1 MSNDQRKTVL
11 VSAAARDA
19 AGLIGATKTATL
31 ATLEAGC
38 GHPYASLVTVGLDET
53 GEPVLLL
60 SRLARH
66 TTNLDADSRASLLF
80 DVRDQTVGD
89 PLTGGRVTVMGRA
102 VPTARGSAAVRF
114 LARHPE
120 AEMYAGFADFRF
132 FAMSVERAH
141 FIGGFGRI
149 VEIGWD
155 ELRSALVVGV

>member
-1 MSNDQRKTVL
+1 MGDGARKGAV
-11 VSAAARDA
+11 VGEAALDA
-19 AGLIGATKTATL
+19 AGLIGAAKTATL
-31 ATLEAGC
+31 ATLEAGS

-80 DVRDQTVGD
+80 DVREQAVGD
-89 PLTGGRVTVMGRA
+89 PLTLGRVTVMGRA
-102 VPTARGSAAVRF
+102 VPTARPGAAARF

-120 AEMYAGFADFRF
+120 AQMYAGFADFRF
-132 FAMSVERAH
+132 FSVSVERAH

-149 VEIGWD
+149 VEIGGD
-155 ELRSALVVGV
+155 ELRVALVG